1 MFIKKNEVKI
11 ALNICTY
18 QREEYIHRNLSLL
31 RASYFFDWRKTD
43 YYGKLHIFIVDNA
56 RKLKIREDEYTH
68 LVYNKIRVVRVAFRE
83 ELKKFENKKVLRM

>member
-43 YYGKLHIFIVDNA
+43 YYGKLHIFI
-56 RKLKIREDEYTH
+56 IRILYTI
-68 LVYNKIRVVRVAFRE
+68 KIRVVRVAFRE